1 MRITLKGDGGILE
14 QVFQGRSLLA
24 EKDFTREELEYLIDF
39 SAHLK
44 DLKKRLESERTLLIE
59 KLKGN
64 DLSIDDSETPDPVDL
79 AVRNYSKNVM
89 LAVSENESRQLTE
102 VDEAL
107 LRLED
112 DEYGNCQNCEKPINP
127 KRLAAIPWA
136 RYCLDCQELVEQ
148 GLLDEE

>member
-1 MRITLKGDGGILE
+1 MT
-14 QVFQGRSLLA
+14 A
-24 EKDFTREELEYLIDF
+24 
-39 SAHLK
+39 AN
-44 DLKKRLESERTLLIE
+44 LKKIKERLLNERALLTE

-89 LAVSENESRQLTE
+89 LAVSENESKQLAL

-107 LRLED
+107 LRVED
-112 DEYGNCQNCEKPINP
+112 DEYGFCQNCEKSINQ

-148 GLLDEE
+148 GLLDDE

>member
-1 MRITLKGDGGILE
+1 MTKTQLKDIK
-14 QVFQGRSLLA
+14 QKLLA
-24 EKDFTREELEYLIDF
+24 ERE
-39 SAHLK
+39 
-44 DLKKRLESERTLLIE
+44 LLIE

-102 VDEAL
+102 IDEAL
-107 LRLED
+107 LRID
-112 DEYGNCQNCEKPINP
+112 DEEYGPCQNCEKAINP

-136 RYCLDCQELVEQ
+136 RYCIECQALLEQ
-148 GLLDEE
+148 GLLDEDE

>member
-1 MRITLKGDGGILE
+1 MSKLN
-14 QVFQGRSLLA
+14 
-24 EKDFTREELEYLIDF
+24 
-39 SAHLK
+39 LK
-44 DLKKRLESERTLLIE
+44 DIKKQLTAEREQLIE

-64 DLSIDDSETPDPVDL
+64 DLSVDDSETPDPVDL

-107 LRLED
+107 LRIED
-112 DEYGNCQNCEKPINP
+112 DEYGNCLNCEKAITP
-127 KRLAAIPWA
+127 KRLQAIPWA
-136 RYCLDCQELVEQ
+136 RYCLDCQELLEQ